1 MTTHAPVRK
10 AGGLGYGIARGCAAA
25 PDRRVAEQT
34 MVVVSRCGVRA
45 EQTGSLVPH
54 LRILFFCMLGQGGA
68 VSRPR
73 GGGLSD
79 RDLVG
84 VSLTSRPA
92 SGEDKRNP
100 P

>member
-1 MTTHAPVRK
+1 MTTHVPVRK
-10 AGGLGYGIARGCAAA
+10 AGGLGYGIARGRAAA

-34 MVVVSRCGVRA
+34 MVVVSRCGCS
-45 EQTGSLVPH
+45 GSLVPH

-84 VSLTSRPA
+84 ISLISRPA